1 MRTPRP
7 STCVASFRELNSRKV
22 DPSLVKQSVLHY
34 LSNPEELTV
43 MQFTN
48 LGMASSRHCDIHLT
62 VEVCEQVGGEG
73 GASAAGCN
81 GDEGGDA
88 RTAESGSGSREASAL
103 LCEVA
108 ALRACDRLP
117 HLEIGW

>member
-1 MRTPRP
+1 M
-7 STCVASFRELNSRKV
+7 VSFRELNSRKV

-43 MQFTN
+43 TQFVN

-62 VEVCEQVGGEG
+62 VEVCEQVGEAWG
-73 GASAAGCN
+73 AAGCAGGEGEGVHVRQR
-81 GDEGGDA
+81 GDLDA
-88 RTAESGSGSREASAL
+88 GRAL

-108 ALRACDRLP
+108 ARRACDRLP
-117 HLEIGW
+117 QLAREW